1 MSEERKVTAPC
12 ALWSLAVA
20 APIALLWVP
29 VGLKLRLPDG
39 MALFF
44 LFGGFVLPL
53 LGLVLAAIALW
64 RARGDSRLALG
75 SLAVNG
81 LLFVLQLLTI
91 GAGFYTA

>member
-1 MSEERKVTAPC
+1 MSEEREVTAPC
-12 ALWSLAVA
+12 ALWSLAIA
-20 APIALLWVP
+20 APIALLWIP

-39 MALFF
+39 MELFF

-64 RARGDSRLALG
+64 RVRGDSRLALA
-75 SLAVNG
+75 SLGVNG
-81 LLFVLQLLTI
+81 LLFVLHLLTI